1 MKKTVLYILIT
12 AFCFGTMEVA
22 LKIGATGMDAV
33 QLTFLRFLI
42 GGLLLLPIGLA
53 DIKKRGVTLTKGDYK
68 WLFEVGLMGVTIRML
83 AFQFGV
89 ARCNAATAAALICM
103 NPLFTMVLAHLFT
116 EEKMNDNK
124 VKACLIGLVAAFF
137 MIRPWDMQAGNTVMG
152 VGLVLFASLTFG
164 AYTVMGKRSVAR
176 IGSFMQTAVSF
187 IFGALALLVMLVVT
201 GRPIVAGVAENWF
214 VVVYVGIVVTGIGYL
229 ANFSA
234 IARSDAST
242 GAIAFYIKPA
252 IAPILAVLLLEE
264 SVYWN
269 SIVGIALLM
278 SASVLILKDATQAK
292 AERAQSALPSGVKV
306 R

>member
-22 LKIGATGMDAV
+22 LKIGVTGMDAV

-68 WLFEVGLMGVTIRML
+68 WLFEVGLMGVTISML

-176 IGSFMQTAVSF
+176 IGSF
-187 IFGALALLVMLVVT
+187 IGALALLVMLVVT

-229 ANFSA
+229 AYFSA